1 MAPDSCIPFKV
12 WTSVAR
18 EGREA
23 SLSVPPPVSAPQPSM
38 CEAALTPPSM
48 PQRADHGRRRPRGHQ
63 SPCRCA
69 RSAGHRQGALAQ
81 GGQSSAR
88 FHGRRRLGSRG
99 RHLRRR
105 SEAFGCF
112 RLRHLLRGEPLDVL
126 RRLALHL
133 RRPLPRSLQQG
144 LHFAGPSDDLRG
156 APRRGAAPVGV
167 WGCAACGPASR
178 RRPAAHSWSGYSP
191 RRSSSRPQRRRR
203 RPQSPSPPLGCRRAG
218 LPESGAWAG
227 PASRCAGPGR
237 DRCAR
242 RRCRAGRT
250 ASSLGGRGLRGP
262 HRSLRRR
269 SRRQPP
275 GSALCGAEASR

>member
-1 MAPDSCIPFKV
+1 MPFKV

-23 SLSVPPPVSAPQPSM
+23 SLSVPPPAEHVRGSVDSFLDRPSG
-38 CEAALTPPSM
+38 
-48 PQRADHGRRRPRGHQ
+48 ADHGRRRPRSHQ

-69 RSAGHRQGALAQ
+69 RGALAQ

-105 SEAFGCF
+105 KEAKPSVASASAICCEAN
-112 RLRHLLRGEPLDVL
+112 RSMSCAA
-126 RRLALHL
+126 LALHL

-156 APRRGAAPVGV
+156 RHLVGRRRQSRRGAS
-167 WGCAACGPASR
+167 GCAACGPASR
-178 RRPAAHSWSGYSP
+178 RRPAARSWSGSP
-191 RRSSSRPQRRRR
+191 RRFSSRPQRG
-203 RPQSPSPPLGCRRAG
+203 PQSPSAPLGCRFRGAG

-227 PASRCAGPGR
+227 PARRCAGPGR
-237 DRCAR
+237 DRCPR
-242 RRCRAGRT
+242 RRCPAGRT
-250 ASSLGGRGLRGP
+250 AS
-262 HRSLRRR
+262 
-269 SRRQPP
+269 
-275 GSALCGAEASR
+275 